1 MPNQSE
7 NHKKK
12 YIVEFS
18 MKNKEYGFIL
28 WNLNA
33 DLPVHNTTE
42 FSGVTRDIK
51 FSSLEDK
58 HNSCPKDLGYAFLN
72 GSLGKLEA

>member
-1 MPNQSE
+1 
-7 NHKKK
+7 
-12 YIVEFS
+12 
-18 MKNKEYGFIL
+18 
-28 WNLNA
+28 
-33 DLPVHNTTE
+33 VHNTTE